1 MKRDPTFML
10 EPDHIEQISSGFE
23 SISQRGSRVSPGL
36 KSWIVC
42 SPFPQQAIADLN
54 NLLEYFPDC
63 LEGDE
68 PVVNQSLAVL
78 GYSHFLSRRLIR
90 YPSWIRDLRES
101 NLSLIHI

>member
-1 MKRDPTFML
+1 ML

-23 SISQRGSRVSPGL
+23 SISQRGLRVSPGL

-42 SPFPQQAIADLN
+42 SPFPQQAKADLN
-54 NLLEYFPDC
+54 NLLENFPDC

-68 PVVNQSLAVL
+68 PVVNQSLAIL

-90 YPSWIRDLRES
+90 YPSWIRELRES
-101 NLSLIHI
+101 NNFLLPNV